1 MDTFSLIVAI
11 GIALLYVT
19 MLVIIMTFVAKLRA
33 LSLKIIGHLSKLWVH
48 VCTEKPSCHT
58 LGTQDMK

>member
-33 LSLKIIGHLSKLWVH
+33 LSLLRLLDTCQSYGSMCVQKNHPVIHWAHRI
-48 VCTEKPSCHT
+48 
-58 LGTQDMK
+58 